1 MEETSKKQQEPMKKI
16 IGIGRKAEEAYLQ
29 KTLQVIKNNIAAYK
43 AEVSQM
49 QEQIDEMLDH
59 YHDNDAEIYT
69 ALSNTVTMR
78 DNMEHALLKN
88 QKAIKKPYFG
98 RIIFQDET
106 LEKEESLYIGRGGI
120 SKDTTHQMV
129 IDWRAP
135 VANAYYENGL
145 GKCSYLSPEGK
156 ELPIDLKLKRTY
168 EIEDGKLLEYFDT
181 EVIANDD
188 LLTKYL
194 AKNKQAVLGEIIATI
209 QKEQNDIIRKS
220 PYHNMIVQGVAGS
233 GKTTVAM
240 HRISYIL
247 YNYQERFRPDDFY
260 IVGSNRILLEYI
272 TGVLPDLDVYGIRQ
286 MTMEQLFARLL
297 YEDWDEKKYKIISGA
312 QDNINDRIRGTGTWF
327 EELKKYCR
335 LIEKEAIDTA
345 TIYLN
350 PKQFVEG
357 LRGGVSGVYDETEG
371 KDVDPKDLILI
382 LSGEDIEDY
391 VREMT
396 KMSVQNKINMLN
408 ERLLVK
414 VKDEFLRNRIRYT
427 EKEKKAILKA
437 YRGRFGKN
445 VWKRS
450 IFDMYREFL
459 LDQREKGYQVR
470 IPEKEFDVYDLAALA
485 FIYKRIK
492 ETEVISEAHHVVID
506 EAQDYG
512 MMAYGVL
519 DYCMKDCTYT
529 VMGDVSQNIHFGYGL
544 NDWEELKRLLLNTD
558 RAEFGVLKKSY
569 RNTVEISNFAMNILR
584 HGKFA
589 AYPAEPI
596 IRHGKEVEVKQ
607 AAFGTRLWKEAAK
620 VCMDWQERGLNT
632 IAVVCRTEEAAAQAA
647 KKLNELIPVTESSL
661 EKAVFSD
668 GVMVLPVAYTKG
680 LEFDAVLILD
690 PHREDYPVDDGHAKL
705 LYVAATRAL
714 HELCILHAGNLT
726 GLIADPIPEKV
737 QENVGSKK
745 RMLVSKKQ
753 QEKAALSASVKT
765 QKKGAE
771 AAQGKEQKTDVE
783 SEPKKICK
791 KIANPEAERRKEK
804 ATVHGQLPNADETQ
818 EAKVTIQAKV
828 SAGYRKPSAALR
840 KPKAVA
846 EPPKTM
852 LLTGVKPIVPGRAR
866 QEREASKL
874 RQAMSGTQ
882 STDSDRVK
890 SNVSMSRAGKCF
902 GDMPA
907 NEQLRPAGHAKIDL
921 SVKWVYRQQD
931 GLYLQSRYGV
941 LRISPVKS
949 DVIRVTFVR
958 EGLPEMKAHKK
969 IALRSIEKIWMYKEN
984 SSAAELLTED
994 LCVQVDKQSGAITFM
1009 DRNKKVLLKERSN
1022 ECRQIEPAGTGRVW
1036 NFFDW
1041 KKETGLYTPGS
1052 GNKEGLK
1059 LKGSARY
1066 IHRDTSEKAL
1076 PVIISDKGYC
1086 LAVATD
1092 NPVICCDIPT
1102 FGSYLLV
1109 EGEEQIDYY
1118 FSLMRSSNSIFVS

>member
-1 MEETSKKQQEPMKKI
+1 MKEISQKEQKSAASAAT
-16 IGIGRKAEEAYLQ
+16 GRKDEEAYLQ
-29 KTLQVIKNNIAAYK
+29 KTLQVIKTNVAAYE

-78 DNMEHALLKN
+78 DNMKHALLKN

-168 EIEDGKLLEYFDT
+168 EIEDGSLLDYFDT

-247 YNYQERFRPDDFY
+247 YNYQERFKPDDFY

-286 MTMEQLFARLL
+286 MTMEQLFVRLL

-312 QDNINDRIRGTGTWF
+312 QDSPDDRIRGTITWF

-371 KDVDPKDLILI
+371 KEADPKELIKI
-382 LSGEDIEDY
+382 LSGADIEDY

-396 KMSVQNKINMLN
+396 KMSVQSKINMLN

-414 VKDEFLRNRIRYT
+414 IKDEFLRGRTRYT
-427 EKEKKAILKA
+427 EKERKAIIKA

-459 LDQREKGYQVR
+459 LDQREKGYRVR
-470 IPEKEFDVYDLAALA
+470 MPDKEFDVYDLAALA

-512 MMAYGVL
+512 MMAYAVL

-544 NDWEELKRLLLNTD
+544 NDWEELKQLLLNTD

-569 RNTVEISNFAMNILR
+569 RNTVEISTFAMDILK
-584 HGKFA
+584 HGRFA

-596 IRHGKEVEVKQ
+596 IRHGKEVEVRQ
-607 AAFGTRLWKEAAK
+607 AAFGARLWKEAARI
-620 VCMDWQERGLNT
+620 CTDWQQRGLNT
-632 IAVVCRTEEAAAQAA
+632 IAVVCRSEEAAKQTAA
-647 KKLNELIPVTESSL
+647 KLGELIPVTESNL
-661 EKAVFSD
+661 EKAVFAD

-690 PHREDYPVDDGHAKL
+690 PDREAYPVDDGHAKL

-714 HELCILHAGNLT
+714 HELCILHTGNLT
-726 GLIADPIPEKV
+726 GLIADPVPEKA
-737 QENVGSKK
+737 
-745 RMLVSKKQ
+745 
-753 QEKAALSASVKT
+753 QEKGTEKI
-765 QKKGAE
+765 QKKGPENAQEKESQKISEKIPESSGEKNSQTMAE
-771 AAQGKEQKTDVE
+771 K
-783 SEPKKICK
+783 SEKC
-791 KIANPEAERRKEK
+791 
-804 ATVHGQLPNADETQ
+804 ADMQRTQ
-818 EAKVTIQAKV
+818 PYK
-828 SAGYRKPSAALR
+828 KPSAALK
-840 KPKAVA
+840 KPAAVTA
-846 EPPKTM
+846 AGGPPKTM
-852 LLTGVKPIVPGRAR
+852 LLTGVKPIVPGRIK
-866 QEREASKL
+866 QERAERL
-874 RQAMSGTQ
+874 G
-882 STDSDRVK
+882 D
-890 SNVSMSRAGKCF
+890 GKRF
-902 GDMPA
+902 GDMPT

-921 SVKWVYRQQD
+921 AVKWVYRQRD

-941 LRISPVKS
+941 LRLSPVKS
-949 DVIRVTFVR
+949 DVLRVTFVR
-958 EGLPEMKAHKK
+958 EGLPEEEVHRK
-969 IALRSIEKIWMYKEN
+969 IALRGIEKIWMYKEN
-984 SSAAELLTED
+984 SNVVELMTEE
-994 LCVQVDKQSGAITFM
+994 LCAQVDKSSGAITFM
-1009 DRNKKVLLKERSN
+1009 DRNKKVLLKERSS
-1022 ECRQIEPAGTGRVW
+1022 ECRQVETAGAGRAW

-1052 GNKEGLK
+1052 GSAEGLK

-1066 IHRDTSEKAL
+1066 IQPDTSEKNL
-1076 PVIISDKGYC
+1076 PIVISDKGYYIVT
-1086 LAVATD
+1086 AAD
-1092 NPVICCDIPT
+1092 KPVICCDIPA
-1102 FGSYLLV
+1102 FGSYIAT
-1109 EGEEQIDYY
+1109 EGDMQIDYY